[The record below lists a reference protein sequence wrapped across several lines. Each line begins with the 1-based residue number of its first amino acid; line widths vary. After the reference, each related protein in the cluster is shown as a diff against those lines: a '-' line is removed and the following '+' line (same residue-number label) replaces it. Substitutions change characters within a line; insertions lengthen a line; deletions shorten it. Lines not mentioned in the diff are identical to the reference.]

1 MMLLDLSRHTVRRN
15 WAPYVGSFVA
25 LFLGVTLIGLTVE
38 MISAATRYGATL
50 PAGDD
55 ADRQKVED
63 LTSLFGTASGFSGF
77 IAIFVVASTFSF
89 VVSSRRR
96 EIGLLRL
103 VGATPR
109 QVRRMILGESLIVAT
124 VASVGGTLFA
134 HLLSP
139 AMLWLAADR
148 GVTPVRLATPAYWL
162 NLVIAAPIGILVA
175 LIGARAAARRASK
188 ISPIDSMREAA
199 VDRRRLGF
207 WRILFGT
214 LFLAGSLTMLVLMGS
229 INGEITLVL
238 GIFAPEMLVISAVC
252 FGPVVFPAFARLV
265 AWPLMRRGDVSIRM
279 ARDNVAAA
287 GKMTASLAAPTLA
300 ISAIAGSLIV
310 TLGIAADYDH
320 AVSSAHLRAPAV
332 VQTHGDAA
340 AVDALRHS
348 SSARTVDAGVPLG
361 LTMIDSEGERELEDA
376 QAIDVSDAI
385 AARTLTAKRGSLT
398 NFHGNVIAL
407 SDDYIFDSGY
417 HFGQRIKVAFK
428 GEKPIRVKVV
438 AIVRAAPSL
447 QPELLVPSDL
457 ARAHGVRG
465 VADSVFV
472 VPAAGVSHPVAAL
485 NRELA
490 GTPARAESATAWLDQ
505 ADHDTRKNN
514 QLGLWVILGP
524 AGFYSALAIANTL
537 LMGSLQRRREFV
549 ATLLIG
555 ATKRQLRRMVLW
567 ESALVTAAALT
578 MGAIITA
585 TVGVLIRGSLSDGLT
600 SMPVHVPW
608 MSLGIIGAT
617 CLVVSAAAALAPT
630 SSMLRHVHPSQAAD

>member
-38 MISAATRYGATL
+38 MISAATQYGSTL

-63 LTSLFGTASGFSGF
+63 LTSLLGTASGFSGF
-77 IAIFVVASTFSF
+77 VAIFVVASTFSF

-109 QVRRMILGESLIVAT
+109 QVRRMIRGESVIVAT
-124 VASVGGTLFA
+124 LASVGGSLFA
-134 HLLSP
+134 HLITP
-139 AMLWLAADR
+139 AVLWLAAER
-148 GVTPVRLATPAYWL
+148 GVTPVRLETPAFWL
-162 NLVIAAPIGILVA
+162 NLVIAAPIGIFVA

-199 VDRRRLGF
+199 VDRRHLGF
-207 WRILFGT
+207 WRILFGV
-214 LFLAGSLTMLVLMGS
+214 LFLTGSITMLVLMGA

-238 GIFAPEMLVISAVC
+238 GIFAPEMLVVSAVC
-252 FGPVVFPAFARLV
+252 FGPVLFPAVTRLV
-265 AWPLMRRGDVSIRM
+265 AWPLLRGGDISIRM

-287 GKMTASLAAPTLA
+287 GKSTASLAAPTLA

-320 AVSSAHLRAPAV
+320 AVSSAHLKAPAV
-332 VQTHGDAA
+332 VQTHGSAA
-340 AVDALRHS
+340 AVEALEHS
-348 SSARTVDAGVPLG
+348 PSVRTADAGIPLG

-376 QAIDVSDAI
+376 QAIDVNDAT
-385 AARTLTAKRGSLT
+385 AARALTAKRGSLD
-398 NFHGNVIAL
+398 NFRGNVIAM

-417 HFGQRIKVAFK
+417 HFGQRVKVAFK
-428 GEKPIRVKVV
+428 GEKPIELRLV

-447 QPELLVPSDL
+447 QPDLLVPSDL

-472 VPAAGVSHPVAAL
+472 IPTAGVTNPVTVL
-485 NRELA
+485 NHDLA

-505 ADHDTRKNN
+505 ADHATRMNN

-549 ATLLIG
+549 STLLIG
-555 ATKRQLRRMVLW
+555 ATKQQLRRMVLW

-585 TVGVLIRGSLSDGLT
+585 TVGVLIRDSLSEGLA
-600 SMPVHVPW
+600 SMPIHVPW
-608 MSLGIIGAT
+608 MSLGVIGAT
-617 CLVVSAAAALAPT
+617 CLVISAVAALAPT
-630 SSMLRHVHPSQAAD
+630 SSMLKRVHPSQAAD